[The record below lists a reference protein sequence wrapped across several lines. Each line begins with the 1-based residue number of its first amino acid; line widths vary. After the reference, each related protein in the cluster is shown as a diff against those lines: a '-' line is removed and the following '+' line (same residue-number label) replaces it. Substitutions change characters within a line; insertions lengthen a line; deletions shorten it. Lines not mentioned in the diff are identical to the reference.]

1 LTLFLSAF
9 CIRLPLVPQNHVCC
23 TQLYDSH
30 QTHLFIV
37 KPPVNQYLINCPAQ
51 SSSRRISLF
60 KILFLSHILG
70 TFAGPDHAGIRLIRL
85 LHAGFQ
91 VFKNEIQQQEIG
103 APPGTWQMMCAR
115 ICMTERC
122 QGGLLIQDEF
132 P

>member
-51 SSSRRISLF
+51 SSSRRISSLNNLQADLASKQARAF
-60 KILFLSHILG
+60 RYSKTRSNSKRLEHLPELG
-70 TFAGPDHAGIRLIRL
+70 R
-85 LHAGFQ
+85 
-91 VFKNEIQQQEIG
+91 
-103 APPGTWQMMCAR
+103 
-115 ICMTERC
+115 
-122 QGGLLIQDEF
+122 
-132 P
+132 